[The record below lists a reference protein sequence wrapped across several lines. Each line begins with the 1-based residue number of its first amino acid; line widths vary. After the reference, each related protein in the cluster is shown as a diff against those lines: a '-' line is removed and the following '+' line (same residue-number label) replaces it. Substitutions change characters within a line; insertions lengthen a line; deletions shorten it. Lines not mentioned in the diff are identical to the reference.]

1 MTLPGPLVPFATT
14 TLLTRWVP
22 LTLAETVEAVLWW
35 RISDPS
41 TAATATW
48 RPYYRLNPSVYAWA
62 RRQLATADDA
72 AHHGESG
79 TPELRAA
86 VAALA
91 GRWRPLAEW
100 AEGVY
105 GVEEL
110 AAARAVLPRLPET
123 AVAVAELMRLGELA
137 GRGVRTGRLIPL
149 GEGGKRVTE
158 PAAVP
163 VGWVPAAVQLPPV
176 GLGRPERRRGR
187 SKVRARGGVGR
198 PGLFGDRGGRA

>member
-1 MTLPGPLVPFATT
+1 MTLPGPLAPFTTT

-22 LTLAETVEAVLWW
+22 LSLAETVEAVLWW

-100 AEGVY
+100 AEGAY

-123 AVAVAELMRLGELA
+123 AAAVAELMRLGELA

-149 GEGGKRVTE
+149 GGGGERVG
-158 PAAVP
+158 AA
-163 VGWVPAAVQLPPV
+163 WVPAVAQLPSV
-176 GLGRPERRRGR
+176 GAGRPVPVRRRD
-187 SKVRARGGVGR
+187 KVRARGGVGR
-198 PGLFGDRGGRA
+198 PGLFGGHVR